1 MPIYMKIDGIDG
13 KVTEKDHEK
22 WIEVDSIQWGVS
34 RSISS
39 AVGSAK
45 DREASQPSISEVNV
59 IKDMDEASPHI
70 FTEAC
75 VGKSKKVQIHLCGT
89 SSNKIQTF
97 MEYELEDGIVSGY
110 SVSASGEQSSESL
123 SLSFNKLT
131 MKFIPH
137 DNTGRALSPI
147 PAGYDMVTGKKV

>member
-13 KVTEKDHEK
+13 KVTAKDHEK

-34 RSISS
+34 RAISS
-39 AVGSAK
+39 AVGAAK
-45 DREASQPSISEVNV
+45 DREASQPSISEMNV
-59 IKDMDEASPHI
+59 MKDMDETSPHI

-75 VGKSKKVQIHLCGT
+75 IGKSKKVKIHWCGT
-89 SSNKIQTF
+89 NNNKIQTF
-97 MEYELEDGIVSGY
+97 MEYELEDCIVSGY

-131 MKFIPH
+131 MKFTPH

-147 PAGYDMVTGKKV
+147 PTGYDMVTGKKV